1 MEVSTLRSKT
11 KTLEENLFA
20 KSVQKNLIAMPGDLI
35 PMLPVQAPEFK
46 PSQLQPKISLFQPNN
61 NIGWAFSKTPEEFRN
76 FRNFSDI

>member
-46 PSQLQPKISLFQPNN
+46 PSFQPNNNLFQPNN